1 MENRVLVNLS
11 NRHLHISQQDL
22 ETLFGPGHQLKNV
35 KDLMQPG
42 QFACEE
48 TVTLVGPKGS
58 IENVRILGPVRAQT
72 QVEVLQSDVFKLGKV
87 QPPVRESG
95 ALAGSA
101 PFKLV
106 GPKGTLE
113 RSEGMVIA
121 MRHIHMD
128 PASANRYGCADK
140 QVVKLRVGTPGRE
153 AILENVVIRVS
164 PSYALECHIDFD
176 EGNAVG
182 IGNGSMGEII
192 K

>member
-1 MENRVLVNLS
+1 MEKFVLVNLS
-11 NRHLHISQQDL
+11 NRHIHVSQEDL
-22 ETLFGPGHQLKNV
+22 EVLFGKGHQLKNI

-48 TVTLVGPKGS
+48 TVTLVGTKGS
-58 IENVRILGPVRAQT
+58 IEGVRILGPVRAQT
-72 QVEVLQSDVFKLGKV
+72 QVEVLQSDVYKLCKII
-87 QPPVRESG
+87 PPVRESG

-101 PFKLV
+101 PFENV
-106 GPKGTLE
+106 GPAGSVKK
-113 RSEGMVIA
+113 SEGMVLA

-128 PASANRYGCADK
+128 PASAVAYDCKDK
-140 QVVKLRVGTPGRE
+140 QAVKLRVGIKGRE
-153 AILENVVIRVS
+153 SLLENVIIRVS

-182 IGNGSMGEII
+182 IGNGTMGEIV

>member
-1 MENRVLVNLS
+1 MEKFVLINLS
-11 NRHLHISQQDL
+11 NRHIHVSQQDL
-22 ETLFGPGHQLKNV
+22 EALFGPGHQLKNI
-35 KDLMQPG
+35 KNLMQPG

-72 QVEVLQSDVFKLGKV
+72 QVEVLQSDVFKLGKI

-106 GPKGTLE
+106 GPKGTIE
-113 RSEGMVIA
+113 KSEGMVIA
-121 MRHIHMD
+121 MRHVHMD
-128 PASANRYGCADK
+128 PVSAERYGCKDK
-140 QVVKLRVGTPGRE
+140 DVVKLRVGIPGRE

-182 IGNGSMGEII
+182 IGNGSQGEII
-192 K
+192 R

>member
-1 MENRVLVNLS
+1 MEKFVLVNLS
-11 NRHLHISQQDL
+11 NRHLHISQADL
-22 ETLFGPGHQLKNV
+22 EILFGPGHQLKNI

-42 QFACEE
+42 QYACEE

-72 QVEVLQSDVFKLGKV
+72 QVEVLQSDVFKLGKI

-95 ALAGSA
+95 ALSGSA

-106 GPKGTLE
+106 GPKGFIE
-113 RSEGMVIA
+113 RSEGMMIA

-128 PASANRYGCADK
+128 PASAQQFGCKDK
-140 QVVKLRVGTPGRE
+140 EVVKLRVGVPGRE

-182 IGNGSMGEII
+182 IGNGSKGEII